1 MTTSPRGTIAS
12 SKNNMSVS
20 LPIDIST
27 WTLISML
34 CPTLSTRTSFA
45 FRPVNSTSCILRA
58 IVNPSHRSPDN
69 LHKAWVAVKSKEQIP
84 SECNWGIVVAG
95 QISTVRALAHFRR
108 VSLHYLCS
116 LAQPNSRRRESGYA
130 RLLSMVV
137 RFKTLPL
144 DQLLLCD
151 TPGFLYARVLV

>member
-1 MTTSPRGTIAS
+1 MTISPRGTIAS
-12 SKNNMSVS
+12 SR
-20 LPIDIST
+20 ICQC
-27 WTLISML
+27 L

-95 QISTVRALAHFRR
+95 QISTVRSLAHFRR

-144 DQLLLCD
+144 D
-151 TPGFLYARVLV
+151 